1 MSDLTRIGC
10 AAGFWGDTNSAA
22 FQLVRQGNID
32 YLVFDYLA
40 EVTLSIMA
48 GARMKD
54 ANAGYAHDF
63 VTQVMAPLA
72 REIKD
77 KGIKVISNAGGV
89 NPRACRDALR
99 KVFAEAGVEMNIAL
113 VEGDDLNPRRAE
125 FTDCREMDTGAALPP
140 ITVTM
145 NAYLGALPIKAALD
159 AGADLVLTGR
169 IADSALVLGPLL
181 HEFQWADNDYDR
193 LAQGSLAGHLIECG
207 AQCTGGN
214 FTDWRDV
221 PGFDNMGFP
230 VAECHRDGT
239 VVITKP
245 ADTGGLVTPATV
257 GEQLLY
263 EIGDPRQ
270 YILPDVVCDFTNV
283 TLTQD
288 GPDRVKVSGARGLPP
303 TDTYKVSAT
312 YPDGQRIT
320 ASFLMGGIDAPAK
333 GQVVADA
340 IRGKVAAQFKQAG
353 LAPFRDV
360 SVEILGSEATYGNQA
375 RRQDS
380 REVVVKI
387 AALHDD
393 RKALGLFARE
403 IAQAATGMAPGLS
416 GLVGGRPK
424 PMPRIRLYS
433 TLIGKQKVPVTV
445 DVNGETLPVAIPAGE
460 PLTKPAPQADGETA
474 SGDTE
479 VPLVK
484 LAWARSGDK
493 GNHANIGVIARDPVY
508 LPYLRAALS
517 EAAVAD
523 YMRHV
528 LDPETGSVSR
538 WELPG
543 MHAFNFLLRNALGG
557 GGIASLR
564 MDPQGTAF
572 AQQLLDMPVAVP
584 NTLAASLH

>member
-99 KVFAEAGVEMNIAL
+99 KAFAEAGVELNIAL

-125 FTDCREMDTGAALPP
+125 FADCREMDTGAALPP

-181 HEFQWADNDYDR
+181 HEFQWPDTDYDR

-230 VAECHRDGT
+230 IAECHRDGT

-283 TLTQD
+283 TLTRD
-288 GPDRVKVSGARGLPP
+288 GSDRVKVNGARGLAP

-333 GQVVADA
+333 GRVVADA
-340 IRGKVAAQFKQAG
+340 ILGKVAAQFKQAG

-360 SVEILGSEATYGNQA
+360 SVEILGSEATYGDQA

-433 TLIGKQKVPVTV
+433 TLIDKQKVPVTV
-445 DVNGETLPVAIPAGE
+445 DVNGETLPVSIPAGKPLAE
-460 PLTKPAPQADGETA
+460 PTPQAGGETA
-474 SGDTE
+474 SGDIE

-493 GNHANIGVIARDPVY
+493 GNHANIGVIARDPAY

-517 EAAVAD
+517 ETAVAD

-528 LDPETGSVSR
+528 LDPETGSVRR

-564 MDPQGTAF
+564 IDPQGKAF

-584 NTLAASLH
+584 NTLAAALH

>member
-1 MSDLTRIGC
+1 
-10 AAGFWGDTNSAA
+10 
-22 FQLVRQGNID
+22 
-32 YLVFDYLA
+32 
-40 EVTLSIMA
+40 
-48 GARMKD
+48 
-54 ANAGYAHDF
+54 
-63 VTQVMAPLA
+63 
-72 REIKD
+72 
-77 KGIKVISNAGGV
+77 
-89 NPRACRDALR
+89 
-99 KVFAEAGVEMNIAL
+99 
-113 VEGDDLNPRRAE
+113 
-125 FTDCREMDTGAALPP
+125 
-140 ITVTM
+140 
-145 NAYLGALPIKAALD
+145 
-159 AGADLVLTGR
+159 
-169 IADSALVLGPLL
+169 VLGPLL
-181 HEFQWADNDYDR
+181 HEFQWPDDDYDR

-340 IRGKVAAQFKQAG
+340 ILGKAAAQFKQAG

-393 RKALGLFARE
+393 RKRSE
-403 IAQAATGMAPGLS
+403 E
-416 GLVGGRPK
+416 
-424 PMPRIRLYS
+424 RL
-433 TLIGKQKVPVTV
+433 
-445 DVNGETLPVAIPAGE
+445 
-460 PLTKPAPQADGETA
+460 
-474 SGDTE
+474 
-479 VPLVK
+479 
-484 LAWARSGDK
+484 
-493 GNHANIGVIARDPVY
+493 
-508 LPYLRAALS
+508 
-517 EAAVAD
+517 
-523 YMRHV
+523 
-528 LDPETGSVSR
+528 
-538 WELPG
+538 
-543 MHAFNFLLRNALGG
+543 
-557 GGIASLR
+557 
-564 MDPQGTAF
+564 
-572 AQQLLDMPVAVP
+572 
-584 NTLAASLH
+584 